1 MLITYKSREE
11 IEALK
16 QLLSFEFDIKNL
28 DHAKNILGMETKRD
42 RIKRTMSLSH
52 KKVLRKGI
60 WNLWYDML

>member
-11 IEALK
+11 IEALN

-42 RIKRTMSLSH
+42 IIKRTMSISH

-60 WNLWYDML
+60 